1 VTEPTTNQK
10 IAGATG
16 ILIAASILGHILS
29 LGKEIFVAN
38 YFGITK
44 VMDAFYAAVTVPN
57 MINNVLLTTFGAV
70 FIPVFIKC
78 ELKNRD
84 EANRIASAVM
94 NFLFIF
100 FVFISLVL
108 FSFAPWIIKY
118 GFHGMSPESI
128 NLAAKL
134 LRIISFTLVMSG
146 MVGIMTGILNAFKHF
161 AWPAFSQMFVTAFTI
176 LFILLFVKEWGIF
189 VLAYGLLAGL
199 LIQFFSLMPVAG
211 RKGFRYYF
219 DFNFKHPA
227 VKEMLS
233 LALLLF
239 TVLVGGQLNIA
250 VDRIMASYLA
260 AGSIAALGYA
270 SKLVQV
276 PLIIFSG
283 SVALAVFPF
292 FSSQVAENKIEEM
305 KDSIATSIRM
315 SGFIFIPL
323 TVMTVILARPV
334 IQVLFQRGAFTP
346 QATSLTSI
354 ILVCYSFQFF
364 FYAVVAILARVFF
377 ALQDIMTLLKLTAAG
392 VVMNIILNFVFMKI
406 IKPPAAGLALSTSVV
421 LFIVFFLYILKVNR
435 KNIILDR
442 KYIFA
447 GLSRVCIAAAVTG
460 IAVMTVFSISVNTA
474 PIIRL
479 ILSSASGVFVFAL
492 MSYVIK
498 VEELYKIF
506 SRIKKMSGVL

>member
-1 VTEPTTNQK
+1 MAEPTTNQK

-29 LGKEIFVAN
+29 LGKEILIAN

-84 EANRIASAVM
+84 EANRIASTVM
-94 NFLFIF
+94 NYLFIF
-100 FVFISLVL
+100 FIFISLTL
-108 FSFAPWIIKY
+108 FGFAPWIIKY

-134 LRIISFTLVMSG
+134 LRIISFTLILSG
-146 MVGIMTGILNAFKHF
+146 MIGIMTGILNAFKHF
-161 AWPAFSQMFVTAFTI
+161 TWPAFSQMFVTVFTI

-199 LIQFFSLMPVAG
+199 FVQFFFLLPVAG
-211 RKGFRYYF
+211 WKGYRYYF

-227 VKEMLS
+227 VKEMLP

-239 TVLVGGQLNIA
+239 TVTIGGQLNIV

-260 AGSIAALGYA
+260 QGSIAALGYA
-270 SKLVQV
+270 AKLVQV

-283 SVALAVFPF
+283 SVAVAVLPF

-305 KDSIATSIRM
+305 KDTIAASIRM

-323 TVMTVILARPV
+323 TVMTVILAGPV
-334 IQVLFQRGAFTP
+334 IQILFQRGAFTP

-354 ILVCYSFQFF
+354 ILICYSFQFF
-364 FYAVVAILARVFF
+364 FYAVTAVLTRVFF
-377 ALQDIMTLLKLTAAG
+377 ALQDMVTLLKIMAVGAA
-392 VVMNIILNFVFMKI
+392 MNVILNFVFMKI
-406 IKPPAAGLALSTSVV
+406 IKPPVAGLALSTSAV
-421 LFIVFFLYILKVNR
+421 LLVIVFLCILKINR
-435 KNIILDR
+435 KNILLDW
-442 KYIFA
+442 KYVFK
-447 GLSRVCIAAAVTG
+447 GLGRMCIASAIMGVAIIT
-460 IAVMTVFSISVNTA
+460 IFSISAEMNLIA
-474 PIIRL
+474 RI
-479 ILSSASGVFVFAL
+479 ILSASAGVLVFAL
-492 MSYVIK
+492 MSYVIGIA
-498 VEELYKIF
+498 ELSKIF
-506 SRIKKMSGVL
+506 SQIKGMARVL